1 MNMNLHKAIR
11 PAPRPHGDM
20 YTGPNVRGSRQELI
34 VRPSELSIGTD
45 GTYGEQPSSP
55 KSGAIS
61 TDVADCESD
70 VFTIRKLSNFGGP
83 SRVRTQMLTL
93 SSMGF

>member
-1 MNMNLHKAIR
+1 
-11 PAPRPHGDM
+11 M

-55 KSGAIS
+55 KSEAIS
-61 TDVADCESD
+61 ADIADCESD
-70 VFTIRKLSNFGGP
+70 VFTTRKLSNFRAG
-83 SRVRTQMLTL
+83 TQMLTL